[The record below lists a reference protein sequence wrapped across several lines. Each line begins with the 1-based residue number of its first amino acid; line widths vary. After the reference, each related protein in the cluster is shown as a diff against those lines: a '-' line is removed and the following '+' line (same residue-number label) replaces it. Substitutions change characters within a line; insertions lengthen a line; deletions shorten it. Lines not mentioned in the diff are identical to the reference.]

1 MSKLNKYKLDT
12 LYEISSGISTKP
24 EQYGNGTPFLS
35 FSTIFNNYFIPDELK
50 ELMNT
55 TEKEQEVY
63 SIKKGDIFLTRTSE
77 TLNEL
82 AMSCVALKD
91 YPQATFS
98 GFAKRLRPIQ
108 KNITYDKFM
117 GFFLRSKYFRKII
130 DNNAIMTLRASFNE
144 KIFSYLNVE
153 LPEYEEQVKI
163 GNLLHFIEEKIKTN
177 NKINIELEK
186 LAKTLYDYWFVQFD
200 FPDENERPY
209 KSSGG
214 AMVYNEILKRDIPV
228 GWEVENISKYCNII
242 DCLHSKKP
250 DFCYE
255 ANNLYLLQ
263 LENLTNDGYIDITNK
278 YYISKDDY
286 KSWTQKIEIQENDF
300 VFTNAGRTGAFG
312 KIPKYIKCALGRNLT
327 AIRPISISPY
337 YLRMYFGSNDMRQQ
351 VLSNLDCGAFFKSF
365 NVKSIKLIALLI
377 PQENILNNFI
387 LKISPI
393 IKQIETNNIETQFLT
408 EVRDFLL
415 PMLMNGQVTIR
426 Q

>member
-1 MSKLNKYKLDT
+1 MRKVKIKDIGIVVTGKTPTTKDETNFDGDILFITPADIAKGYIIEKSERTISQKGFDS
-12 LYEISSGISTKP
+12 ISSNTIKGTSVLVGCIGSDMGNVAITELTCASNQQINSITSIREEYNPFYIYYNLSLRKSYLRQIAGTTTTPILPKSVFEEICIDFPDRTK
-24 EQYGNGTPFLS
+24 QDNVVK
-35 FSTIFNNYFIPDELK
+35 I
-50 ELMNT
+50 
-55 TEKEQEVY
+55 
-63 SIKKGDIFLTRTSE
+63 
-77 TLNEL
+77 
-82 AMSCVALKD
+82 CHALD
-91 YPQATFS
+91 
-98 GFAKRLRPIQ
+98 
-108 KNITYDKFM
+108 
-117 GFFLRSKYFRKII
+117 
-130 DNNAIMTLRASFNE
+130 E
-144 KIFSYLNVE
+144 KIRL
-153 LPEYEEQVKI
+153 
-163 GNLLHFIEEKIKTN
+163 N
-177 NKINIELEK
+177 NKINEELEK

-200 FPDENERPY
+200 FSDENERPY

-214 AMVYNEILKRDIPV
+214 SMIYNEILKREIPAN
-228 GWEVENISKYCNII
+228 WKVENISKYCNII

-250 DFCYE
+250 DYCYE

-263 LENLTNDGYIDITNK
+263 LENLTNAGYIDITNR

-286 KSWTQKIEIQENDF
+286 KYWIQKIEIQENDF
-300 VFTNAGRTGAFG
+300 IFTNAGRTGAFG
-312 KIPKYIKCALGRNLT
+312 KIPKDVRCALGRNLT

-393 IKQIETNNIETQFLT
+393 IKQIETNNIETQFLI

>member
-1 MSKLNKYKLDT
+1 MFRIIDIAR
-12 LYEISSGISTKP
+12 EISSGITPLRSNS
-24 EQYGNGTPFLS
+24 EYWENGT
-35 FSTIFNNYFIPDELK
+35 IPWLK
-50 ELMNT
+50 TEQIGEYRIKTTNEFV
-55 TEKEQEVY
+55 TEKALESTGLKLY
-63 SIKKGDIFLTRTSE
+63 PKNTISIAMYGEGKTRGNVS
-77 TLNEL
+77 
-82 AMSCVALKD
+82 
-91 YPQATFS
+91 
-98 GFAKRLRPIQ
+98 
-108 KNITYDKFM
+108 
-117 GFFLRSKYFRKII
+117 II
-130 DNNAIMTLRASFNE
+130 DCPMTTNQACCNIVVNESIVAPFYLYYFFKTQYHNLRQLSSGVRKNLNSNDIKNYLINLPNKITQQNIVNFLCSIDE
-144 KIFSYLNVE
+144 KIE
-153 LPEYEEQVKI
+153 L
-163 GNLLHFIEEKIKTN
+163 N
-177 NKINIELEK
+177 NKINLELEK
-186 LAKTLYDYWFVQFD
+186 FAKTLYEYWFVQFD

>member
-1 MSKLNKYKLDT
+1 MRKNLNTNDIKNYLINLPNKIT
-12 LYEISSGISTKP
+12 QQNIV
-24 EQYGNGTPFLS
+24 NFLC
-35 FSTIFNNYFIPDELK
+35 
-50 ELMNT
+50 
-55 TEKEQEVY
+55 
-63 SIKKGDIFLTRTSE
+63 SID
-77 TLNEL
+77 
-82 AMSCVALKD
+82 
-91 YPQATFS
+91 
-98 GFAKRLRPIQ
+98 
-108 KNITYDKFM
+108 
-117 GFFLRSKYFRKII
+117 
-130 DNNAIMTLRASFNE
+130 E
-144 KIFSYLNVE
+144 KIE
-153 LPEYEEQVKI
+153 L
-163 GNLLHFIEEKIKTN
+163 N
-177 NKINIELEK
+177 NKINLKLEK
-186 LAKTLYDYWFVQFD
+186 IAKTLYEYWFVQFD

-214 AMVYNEILKRDIPV
+214 KIVYDEILKRDIPV

>member
-1 MSKLNKYKLDT
+1 MSKRINVKLSEVTDNFDYKRIPLSAAERSKIDAESKIYPYYGAQGIIDYVDNYLFDGEYLLVAEDGENLKSLKNNIATWAKGKFWVNNHAHILGEKKNFSLKYIYYLLNILNISNWITGSAQPKLNQENLGQINFDI
-12 LYEISSGISTKP
+12 LENYD
-24 EQYGNGTPFLS
+24 EQCKVANLL
-35 FSTIFNNYFIPDELK
+35 STID
-50 ELMNT
+50 
-55 TEKEQEVY
+55 
-63 SIKKGDIFLTRTSE
+63 
-77 TLNEL
+77 
-82 AMSCVALKD
+82 
-91 YPQATFS
+91 
-98 GFAKRLRPIQ
+98 
-108 KNITYDKFM
+108 
-117 GFFLRSKYFRKII
+117 
-130 DNNAIMTLRASFNE
+130 E
-144 KIFSYLNVE
+144 KID
-153 LPEYEEQVKI
+153 
-163 GNLLHFIEEKIKTN
+163 TN
-177 NKINIELEK
+177 NKINEELEK

-200 FPDENERPY
+200 FPDENKRPY

-214 AMVYNEILKRDIPV
+214 AMVYNEILKREIPAN
-228 GWEVENISKYCNII
+228 WKVENISKYCNII

-250 DFCYE
+250 DYCYE

-263 LENLTNDGYIDITNK
+263 LENLTNAGYIDITNR

-286 KSWTQKIEIQENDF
+286 KYWIQKIEIQENDF
-300 VFTNAGRTGAFG
+300 IFANAGRTGAFG
-312 KIPKYIKCALGRNLT
+312 KIPKDVRCALGRNLT

-415 PMLMNGQVTIR
+415 PMLMNGQATIR